1 MTPPSRPGGPPLT
14 VVDGAGVPARPLG
27 DLGTQQVLLGAPLG
41 DASPLLLG
49 VTRVNPGHTTAL
61 IVHDT
66 DEVAYVVAGHG
77 QMATDHDRTPFR
89 PGDAIHIPTGCWHA
103 IAAADEPVVMVYLFP
118 GPELPTTRSR

>member
-1 MTPPSRPGGPPLT
+1 MTSASRSGGRTLT
-14 VVDGAGVPARPLG
+14 VVDAAGVPTQPLG
-27 DLGTQQVLLGAPLG
+27 DHGTQQVLLGAPRG

-77 QMATDHDRTPFR
+77 QMATDADRTPFS

-103 IAAADEPVVMVYLFP
+103 IAAIDEPVVMVYLFP